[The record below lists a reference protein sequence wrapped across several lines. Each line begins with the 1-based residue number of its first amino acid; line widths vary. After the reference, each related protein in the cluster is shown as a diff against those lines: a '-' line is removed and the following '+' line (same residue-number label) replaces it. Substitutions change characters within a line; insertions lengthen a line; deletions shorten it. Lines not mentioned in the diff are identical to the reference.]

1 MRKTIITVLAALAAA
16 ELMAIQGTIS
26 TETDST
32 TGDIKWQ
39 SRAKTSI
46 LTYKKG
52 KTDLQRE
59 YALSEVAKLDIPKPA
74 GYDKAIALVEGGQGA
89 QAVAVLSKIVAD
101 YRMLVWDK
109 PAGRYLALAY
119 IAANQPQKAYDLCQ
133 DIIREDKEAAW
144 SGDLAAAYWQS
155 MLKLGKMSQLET
167 LLKKAATSGDR
178 RASAAALNLRGDIIL
193 SAGES
198 ADQLKTA
205 LRDAYLRVALMYTDG
220 DCVMER
226 AEGMNKAAYCFEKL
240 GQAARAERLRAQ
252 AKEL

>member
-1 MRKTIITVLAALAAA
+1 
-16 ELMAIQGTIS
+16 
-26 TETDST
+26 
-32 TGDIKWQ
+32 
-39 SRAKTSI
+39 
-46 LTYKKG
+46 
-52 KTDLQRE
+52 
-59 YALSEVAKLDIPKPA
+59 
-74 GYDKAIALVEGGQGA
+74 
-89 QAVAVLSKIVAD
+89 
-101 YRMLVWDK
+101 
-109 PAGRYLALAY
+109 
-119 IAANQPQKAYDLCQ
+119 
-133 DIIREDKEAAW
+133 
-144 SGDLAAAYWQS
+144 